1 MKKRITSGILAVLLV
16 FGAMAPTMTM
26 TSFAAE
32 SSITTQA
39 SADNAKEPVY
49 TYGDFKYTKQGD
61 CCTIVEYV
69 GKGGTVTIPYDIQG
83 YKVTEIASGLL
94 RDNLTVQTI
103 YIETTAAI
111 PSFFASGCT
120 NLKKLCWQGRGRY
133 QPVYIN
139 SYAFNL
145 CTSLSTIEFP
155 TSGIAK
161 LGGWA
166 FRETSCTSLT
176 IPVTEELWEKGCPS
190 IYSAFVGSDTKQVI
204 FTGYTKV
211 PANICMDMSK
221 LCDVQFAD
229 NTTDIGDHAF
239 FGCVDLERIELPS
252 RLQYLGASA
261 FRSTLK
267 LHTIAIPGTVTS
279 FGDQKW
285 SPAFENS
292 GIESAELGDGL
303 QEIPSYA
310 FKGADKLKSVSIP
323 DNVTKVNTMAFSNN
337 LIEELRFSSKTKT
350 FNTEA
355 FSNLK
360 NLKKVYIPCYD
371 ATFGKDFCVDC
382 PNVVFYVVSNST
394 TERKL
399 KTMGYKTANILNE
412 NTQYTN
418 LANKATASISN
429 MTYTGHAITPTS
441 MKVYDGS
448 GKLLTY
454 GTDYTVSAKNNIN
467 VGTATV
473 TITGKGK
480 YHGSFTSSFK
490 ITPKALTLK
499 VSGDGKTRYYN
510 GTAQKPV
517 LTVKDANNSSRKL
530 VQGQDYSVSF
540 STKCINACTV
550 KATVTLKGNYTGS
563 ATYSFKI
570 NPRNIGNVSVTG
582 INSKGYSYT
591 GYAIKPNI
599 TLSYKVGSKKITLKK
614 GTDYTVSYKGNTN
627 NGTAT
632 MTITGKGNYSGS
644 VKKTFKINKRSM
656 NNCTVDASK
665 VYYTKQSSVYNNL
678 VKVYTNNSKKKQ
690 LTLNKDYTIK
700 WDCKGA
706 PAVGKH
712 TVTLT
717 AKNKNLKGSYKLT
730 VIVRPQGV
738 GSNVSLKTNGKKALK
753 ATWKGPSAG
762 TCSGFRTKLM
772 MQTSRGWKCVKTTD
786 IRYKKGVS
794 TFSNSWSKLSKGTY
808 KLEVSAYTTVGKT
821 KYFSAPRTTSKVTVK

>member
-16 FGAMAPTMTM
+16 FGAMTPTMTM

-39 SADNAKEPVY
+39 SADNTKEPVY

-83 YKVTEIASGLL
+83 YKVTEITDGLL
-94 RDNLTVQTI
+94 QNNLTVRTI

-111 PSFFASGCT
+111 PSKFASGCT

-133 QPVYIN
+133 QPVCIN

-155 TSGIAK
+155 ASGIAK

-190 IYSAFVGSDTKQVI
+190 IYSAFVGSDTKQVT

-211 PANICMDMSK
+211 PANICSDMRK

-239 FGCVDLERIELPS
+239 FDCVDLERIKLPN
-252 RLQYLGASA
+252 RLKYLGASA
-261 FRSTLK
+261 FGCTLK

-285 SPAFENS
+285 SPAFGDS

-310 FKGADKLKSVSIP
+310 FNGADKLKSVLIP
-323 DNVTKVNTMAFSNN
+323 DSVTKVNKMAFSDN
-337 LIEELRFSSKTKT
+337 LVEELRFSSKTKT

-399 KTMGYKTANILNE
+399 RTMGYKTASILNE
-412 NTQYTN
+412 DTQYTN

-429 MTYTGHAITPTS
+429 MTYTGHAMTPTS

-454 GTDYTVSAKNNIN
+454 GTDYTISAKNNIN

-473 TITGKGK
+473 TITGRGK
-480 YHGSFTSSFK
+480 YHGSFTSYFK

-530 VQGQDYSVSF
+530 VQGRDYSISF

-550 KATVTLKGNYTGS
+550 KATVTLKGNYKGS

-570 NPRNIGNVSVTG
+570 NP
-582 INSKGYSYT
+582 
-591 GYAIKPNI
+591 
-599 TLSYKVGSKKITLKK
+599 
-614 GTDYTVSYKGNTN
+614 
-627 NGTAT
+627 
-632 MTITGKGNYSGS
+632 
-644 VKKTFKINKRSM
+644 RSM

-665 VYYTKQSSVYNNL
+665 VYYAKQSSVYNNL
-678 VKVYTNNSKKKQ
+678 VKVYTNSSKKKQ

-700 WDCKGA
+700 WDCKGT

-717 AKNKNLKGSYKLT
+717 AKSKNLKGSYKLT
-730 VIVRPQGV
+730 VIVRPQSV

-772 MQTSRGWKCVKTTD
+772 MQTSRGWKCIKTTD

-794 TFSNSWSKLSKGTY
+794 TFSNSWSKLSKGKY

-821 KYFSAPRTTSKVTVK
+821 KYFSVPRTTSKVTVK

>member
-16 FGAMAPTMTM
+16 FGAMTPTMTM

-39 SADNAKEPVY
+39 SADNTKEPVY

-94 RDNLTVQTI
+94 RDNLAVRTI

-111 PSFFASGCT
+111 PSKFASGCT

-133 QPVYIN
+133 QSVCIN
-139 SYAFNL
+139 DYAFNL

-155 TSGIAK
+155 TSGVAR

-190 IYSAFVGSDTKQVI
+190 IYSAFSCSDTKQVI

-211 PANICMDMSK
+211 PANICRDMSK

-229 NTTDIGDHAF
+229 NTTGIGDGAF
-239 FGCVDLERIELPS
+239 YGCVDLERIKLPN
-252 RLQYLGASA
+252 RLKYLGASA

-323 DNVTKVNTMAFSNN
+323 DNVTKVNKMAFSNN
-337 LIEELRFSSKTKT
+337 LVEELRFSSKTKT

-399 KTMGYKTANILNE
+399 RTMGYKTASILNE
-412 NTQYTN
+412 DTQYTN
-418 LANKATASISN
+418 LANKATASISS
-429 MTYTGHAITPTS
+429 MTYTGHAMTPTS

-530 VQGQDYSVSF
+530 VQGRDYSVSF

-570 NPRNIGNVSVTG
+570 NPR
-582 INSKGYSYT
+582 
-591 GYAIKPNI
+591 
-599 TLSYKVGSKKITLKK
+599 
-614 GTDYTVSYKGNTN
+614 
-627 NGTAT
+627 
-632 MTITGKGNYSGS
+632 
-644 VKKTFKINKRSM
+644 SM

-678 VKVYTNNSKKKQ
+678 VKVYTNSSKKKQ

-700 WDCKGA
+700 WDCKGT

-717 AKNKNLKGSYKLT
+717 AKSKNLKGSYKLT
-730 VIVRPQGV
+730 VIVRPQNV

-762 TCSGFRTKLM
+762 ICSGFRTKLM
-772 MQTSRGWKCVKTTD
+772 MQTSKGWKCVKTTD

>member
-16 FGAMAPTMTM
+16 FGAMTPTMTM

-32 SSITTQA
+32 SSIATQA

-49 TYGDFKYTKQGD
+49 TYGDFKYTKQGN

-94 RDNLTVQTI
+94 RDNLAVQTI

-111 PSFFASGCT
+111 PSNFASGCT

-133 QPVYIN
+133 QPVCIN

-190 IYSAFVGSDTKQVI
+190 VYSAFVGSDTKQVT
-204 FTGYTKV
+204 FTGYPKV
-211 PANICMDMSK
+211 PANICSDMSK

-239 FGCVDLERIELPS
+239 FDCVDLKGIELPS
-252 RLQYLGASA
+252 RLKYLGASA
-261 FRSTLK
+261 FGCTLK

-285 SPAFENS
+285 FPAFGSS

-310 FKGADKLKSVSIP
+310 FKGADKLKSVVIP
-323 DNVTKVNTMAFSNN
+323 YSVTEVGKMAFSDN

-399 KTMGYKTANILNE
+399 RTMGYKTASILNE
-412 NTQYTN
+412 DTQYTN

-429 MTYTGHAITPTS
+429 MTYTGHAITPTG

-530 VQGQDYSVSF
+530 VQGRDYSVSF

-570 NPRNIGNVSVTG
+570 NQ
-582 INSKGYSYT
+582 
-591 GYAIKPNI
+591 
-599 TLSYKVGSKKITLKK
+599 
-614 GTDYTVSYKGNTN
+614 
-627 NGTAT
+627 
-632 MTITGKGNYSGS
+632 
-644 VKKTFKINKRSM
+644 RSM

-678 VKVYTNNSKKKQ
+678 VKVYTNSSKKKQ

-700 WDCKGA
+700 WDCKGT

-772 MQTSRGWKCVKTTD
+772 MQTSRGWKCIKTTD

-821 KYFSAPRTTSKVTVK
+821 KYFSTPRTTSKVTVK

>member
-16 FGAMAPTMTM
+16 FGAMTPTMTM

-94 RDNLTVQTI
+94 RDNLAVQTI

-133 QPVYIN
+133 QPVCIN
-139 SYAFNL
+139 EYAFNL

-190 IYSAFVGSDTKQVI
+190 TFSAFSCSDTRQVT

-211 PANICMDMSK
+211 PANICRDMQE

-229 NTTDIGDHAF
+229 NTTDIGDGAF
-239 FGCVDLERIELPS
+239 SGCVDLEGIELPS

-261 FRSTLK
+261 FGITLK
-267 LHTIAIPGTVTS
+267 LNTIAIPGTVTS

-285 SPAFENS
+285 FPAFENS

-310 FKGADKLKSVSIP
+310 FKGADKLKSVVIP
-323 DNVTKVNTMAFSNN
+323 YSVTKVNKMAFSNN
-337 LIEELRFSSKTKT
+337 LVEELRFSSKTKT

-399 KTMGYKTANILNE
+399 KTMGYKTASILNE

-550 KATVTLKGNYTGS
+550 KATITLKGNYTGS

-570 NPRNIGNVSVTG
+570 NPRN
-582 INSKGYSYT
+582 
-591 GYAIKPNI
+591 
-599 TLSYKVGSKKITLKK
+599 
-614 GTDYTVSYKGNTN
+614 
-627 NGTAT
+627 
-632 MTITGKGNYSGS
+632 
-644 VKKTFKINKRSM
+644 M

-678 VKVYTNNSKKKQ
+678 VKVYTNSSKKKQ

-717 AKNKNLKGSYKLT
+717 AKSKNLKGSYKLT
-730 VIVRPQGV
+730 VIVRPQSV

-772 MQTSRGWKCVKTTD
+772 MQTSKGWKCVKTTD

-821 KYFSAPRTTSKVTVK
+821 KYFSVPRTTSKVTVK

>member
-16 FGAMAPTMTM
+16 FGAMTPTMTM

-94 RDNLTVQTI
+94 RGNLAVQTI

-111 PSFFASGCT
+111 PDSFASGCT

-133 QPVYIN
+133 QPVRIN

-190 IYSAFVGSDTKQVI
+190 TYSAFVGSDTKQVT
-204 FTGYTKV
+204 FTGYPKV
-211 PANICMDMSK
+211 PANICSDMSK

-261 FRSTLK
+261 FGCTLK
-267 LHTIAIPGTVTS
+267 LRMITIPGTVTS

-285 SPAFENS
+285 FPTFGSS

-310 FKGADKLKSVSIP
+310 FNGADKLKSVVIP
-323 DNVTKVNTMAFSNN
+323 YSVTKVNKMAFSNN

-382 PNVVFYVVSNST
+382 PNVVFYVVSNSS

-399 KTMGYKTANILNE
+399 RTMGYKTASILNE
-412 NTQYTN
+412 DTQYTN

-530 VQGQDYSVSF
+530 VQGRDYSISF

-570 NPRNIGNVSVTG
+570 NPR
-582 INSKGYSYT
+582 
-591 GYAIKPNI
+591 
-599 TLSYKVGSKKITLKK
+599 
-614 GTDYTVSYKGNTN
+614 
-627 NGTAT
+627 
-632 MTITGKGNYSGS
+632 
-644 VKKTFKINKRSM
+644 SM

-665 VYYTKQSSVYNNL
+665 VYYTKQSSVYNNS
-678 VKVYTNNSKKKQ
+678 VKVYTNSSKKKQ

-706 PAVGKH
+706 PKVGKH
-712 TVTLT
+712 TITLT
-717 AKNKNLKGSYKLT
+717 AKSKNLKGSYKLT
-730 VIVRPQGV
+730 VIVRPQNV

-808 KLEVSAYTTVGKT
+808 KLEVSAYTKVGKT

>member
-16 FGAMAPTMTM
+16 FGAMTPTMTM

-111 PSFFASGCT
+111 PSNFASGCT

-133 QPVYIN
+133 QPVCIN
-139 SYAFNL
+139 AYAFNL

-190 IYSAFVGSDTKQVI
+190 VYSAFSCSDTKQVT

-211 PANICMDMSK
+211 PANICMDMRE

-229 NTTDIGDHAF
+229 NTTDIDDGAF
-239 FGCVDLERIELPS
+239 FDCVDLERIELPS

-261 FRSTLK
+261 FGCTLK
-267 LHTIAIPGTVTS
+267 LRMITIPGTVTS

-285 SPAFENS
+285 FPAFENS

-323 DNVTKVNTMAFSNN
+323 DNVTKVNKMAFSDN
-337 LIEELRFSSKTKT
+337 LVEELRFSSKTKT

-355 FSNLK
+355 FNNLK

-371 ATFGKDFCVDC
+371 ATFDEDFCVDC

-399 KTMGYKTANILNE
+399 KTMGYKTASILNE
-412 NTQYTN
+412 DTQYTN

-429 MTYTGHAITPTS
+429 MTYTGRAMTPTS

-530 VQGQDYSVSF
+530 VQGRDYSVSF

-570 NPRNIGNVSVTG
+570 NPR
-582 INSKGYSYT
+582 
-591 GYAIKPNI
+591 
-599 TLSYKVGSKKITLKK
+599 
-614 GTDYTVSYKGNTN
+614 
-627 NGTAT
+627 
-632 MTITGKGNYSGS
+632 
-644 VKKTFKINKRSM
+644 SM

-678 VKVYTNNSKKKQ
+678 VKVYTNSSKKKQ

-717 AKNKNLKGSYKLT
+717 AKSKNLKGSYKLT
-730 VIVRPQGV
+730 VIVRPQNV

-772 MQTSRGWKCVKTTD
+772 MQTSRGWKCIKTTD

-794 TFSNSWSKLSKGTY
+794 TFSNSWSKLSKGKY